1 MVNNYDIKLPYALDS
16 EDKLICINDVTVSGL
31 ACNCRCP
38 KCKKPLEARIGKGIR
53 EKHFAHS
60 KHSNCRGAYMTIL
73 HMRAEEIIKEHKAVM
88 APKYTSKY
96 GSIKPRML
104 EFVDVEVERR
114 EDRKDLQPDIVGITE
129 DGKRWAVE
137 ILNTHEVDDKKRD
150 KILESGITCLE
161 IDVSSQVVEKLED
174 FLLHSSLCRE
184 WINNPN
190 DEETL
195 VKSAAEQIVM
205 TEEYAL
211 SRMDYYLNQ
220 KAERYKLYPTLRC
233 EGCPTPP
240 RLGRCIYAKEVIK
253 TKDAVYTVCDD
264 LKRRKDLEYKPANRG
279 RVRMEVKINDSVIK
293 IPDECR
299 CLDDYYI
306 YIRQKRYFIFWGQ
319 KHIIRAVEYCSECGQ
334 LLIHHAFWS
343 GISYQYVTCVYIDY
357 DDSVKA
363 MTIECS
369 RNDWPN
375 ILLAK
380 QEEWKQMIE
389 EAKENEDLPF
399 SKPVDEDVPF

>member
-1 MVNNYDIKLPYALDS
+1 MALYNDLKLPYALDS
-16 EDKLICINDVTVSGL
+16 EGKLISIDKVTISGL

-38 KCKKPLEARIGKGIR
+38 KCKERLEARIGTGKR

-73 HMRAEEIIKEHKAVM
+73 HMRAEEIIEEHKAVM

-96 GSIKPRML
+96 GSVLPRLL

-129 DGKRWAVE
+129 DGKRWAIE
-137 ILNTHEVDDKKRD
+137 ILNTHEVDDKKRQ
-150 KILESGITCLE
+150 KLLESDITCLE
-161 IDVSSQVVEKLED
+161 IDVSNQLVEKLED
-174 FLLHSSLCRE
+174 FLLNSTSFRE

-195 VKSAAEQIVM
+195 TKSSAEQATM
-205 TEEYAL
+205 TEEEAQNRL
-211 SRMDYYLNQ
+211 DYYQNQ
-220 KAERYKLYPTLRC
+220 KAGRYKLYPTVRC

-306 YIRQKRYFIFWGQ
+306 YISRKHYFIFWGQ

-389 EAKENEDLPF
+389 DAKENESLPF
-399 SKPVDEDVPF
+399 SKPSDEDLPF

>member
-1 MVNNYDIKLPYALDS
+1 MALYNDLKLPYDLDS
-16 EDKLICINDVTVSGL
+16 EGKLISIDKVTVSGL

-38 KCKKPLEARIGKGIR
+38 KCKERLEARIGTGKR

-60 KHSNCRGAYMTIL
+60 KHSNCYGAYMTIL
-73 HMRAEEIIKEHKAVM
+73 HIRAEEIIEEHKTVM

-96 GSIKPRML
+96 GSVSPRML

-195 VKSAAEQIVM
+195 AKSAAEQTAM
-205 TEEYAL
+205 TEEEAQTRL
-211 SRMDYYLNQ
+211 DYYLNQ
-220 KAERYKLYPTLRC
+220 KAERYKLYPTMRC

-240 RLGRCIYAKEVIK
+240 SLGKCIYAKEVIRL
-253 TKDAVYTVCDD
+253 KDAVYTVCDD

-363 MTIECS
+363 MTIERS

-389 EAKENEDLPF
+389 EMKENDNLPF
-399 SKPVDEDVPF
+399 SKPADDDVPF